1 MPRGDRWRDNG
12 MRSLPPNLGSDIDE
26 VLAAITN
33 GTIPTGPYNRS
44 RLIPPFIR
52 AVEIFEIAARY
63 DVGVCLIQKVMSTTN
78 LGVFCYLNHP
88 QKFKKRGHR
97 ISTERRDKKK
107 KTAVRTCYGCLHDVN
122 CFIERFYDRIRALCN
137 LDSCDFI
144 IEHMAPITWY
154 CDFKDYLKY
163 FHFIKY
169 GNGGLGTKL
178 VAEEYDKVLNLAKV
192 PRDIRDEVK
201 KELLVGRV
209 KHSTFFTS
217 QRMELE
223 NYIYSNQTLM
233 TMLVEIY
240 FYDFI
245 IFNFEFPGEDIEY
258 VLLSIKDGSID
269 TGPLD
274 KSALV
279 RPFQNIQGEYLI
291 AEKYDLGFC
300 PIPKIM
306 STINLAVFCFINR
319 PNIYWRRK
327 QRISTELRRHSFCKN
342 DYVGFAEVRR
352 AATKFVVIRDPIER
366 FLSGYTDKCLRN
378 IVHLCNGC
386 GTNLGCFIEKF
397 HRSIKKLNT
406 SAKVDEL
413 TYHLAPLTWYCNF
426 KDELLSY
433 KFIKYVAGPAGTQEL
448 ARQYDKLFEF
458 SRVEQ
463 CLRQEV
469 EKELLVGR
477 VFHSTFLSA
486 NRTATERQFYSNQT
500 LIDMLTQIYFYDF
513 IVFDFPF
520 PKLRK

>member
-1 MPRGDRWRDNG
+1 
-12 MRSLPPNLGSDIDE
+12 
-26 VLAAITN
+26 
-33 GTIPTGPYNRS
+33 
-44 RLIPPFIR
+44 
-52 AVEIFEIAARY
+52 
-63 DVGVCLIQKVMSTTN
+63 
-78 LGVFCYLNHP
+78 
-88 QKFKKRGHR
+88 
-97 ISTERRDKKK
+97 
-107 KTAVRTCYGCLHDVN
+107 
-122 CFIERFYDRIRALCN
+122 
-137 LDSCDFI
+137 
-144 IEHMAPITWY
+144 MAPITWY

-201 KELLVGRV
+201 KELLDKCYS
-209 KHSTFFTS
+209 KHREHFSSTPYSIYPSCSLKCRQQTCQEKS
-217 QRMELE
+217 ELSTKRRHHLLRSSKHTLLVLL
-223 NYIYSNQTLM
+223 ISLSVHFLLSLQISPPPTLRLDYSLR
-233 TMLVEIY
+233 
-240 FYDFI
+240 
-245 IFNFEFPGEDIEY
+245 EDIEY

>member
-1 MPRGDRWRDNG
+1 MG
-12 MRSLPPNLGSDIDE
+12 
-26 VLAAITN
+26 
-33 GTIPTGPYNRS
+33 
-44 RLIPPFIR
+44 
-52 AVEIFEIAARY
+52 IAARY

-107 KTAVRTCYGCLHDVN
+107 
-122 CFIERFYDRIRALCN
+122 
-137 LDSCDFI
+137 
-144 IEHMAPITWY
+144 Y

-201 KELLVGRV
+201 KELL
-209 KHSTFFTS
+209 
-217 QRMELE
+217 
-223 NYIYSNQTLM
+223 
-233 TMLVEIY
+233 
-240 FYDFI
+240 
-245 IFNFEFPGEDIEY
+245 GEDIEY

-269 TGPLD
+269 TGPFD

-291 AEKYDLGFC
+291 AEKFDLGFC

-366 FLSGYTDKCLRN
+366 FLSGYTDKCL
-378 IVHLCNGC
+378 
-386 GTNLGCFIEKF
+386 
-397 HRSIKKLNT
+397 SIKKFNT

-426 KDELLSY
+426 EDELLSY

-469 EKELLVGR
+469 EKELLGVL
-477 VFHSTFLSA
+477 VEFL
-486 NRTATERQFYSNQT
+486 R
-500 LIDMLTQIYFYDF
+500 
-513 IVFDFPF
+513 
-520 PKLRK
+520 